1 MRSVHCPYC
10 RFVIELKG
18 PKPGRFHPACPGC
31 QEHFLLLVPAD
42 PQEAPEALIM
52 PPDERVTRAAAP
64 KRAHAAQAAKS
75 GVAVSTASVDAPNKS
90 SFPTEPAR
98 GRASASQPDMQET
111 LGMPAKNG
119 PAMASP
125 PTLHGGH
132 LGGYELIGK
141 LGQGGMGAVYLAR
154 QKSLNRNVALKV
166 LAPRLAAVPQFV
178 SRFTREAFAA
188 AQLSHHNVVQIHDIG
203 IEHSEGIDTNYFVM
217 EFVKG
222 RTLAGVVKE
231 TGQVDPQAAVGYVLQ
246 AARGLKFAH
255 DHGLIHRD
263 VKPDNLL
270 LNEEGIVKV
279 ADLGLVKR
287 VHSAAPDETA
297 TGAGSTAGDVQAGQT
312 EVGAAMGTPAFM
324 PPEQASNAA
333 GVDARADIYSLGCTL
348 YDLLIGRP
356 PFVGQTAAELITHH
370 ANKPVVPPDR
380 VARHVPAALSQIVMK
395 MLAKQPDQRYAKME
409 EVIVAL
415 ESWLGIESGKP
426 FSPKPEH
433 VQTLEFAVERFHG
446 SKWNGVRTALIRG
459 FFPLV
464 LAAIIV
470 LALPKVHRPLIA
482 LGLLGF
488 GIATFL
494 LYQLIHG
501 IGRHGV
507 LWRKVRQLAFSSNLV
522 DWLIYLVVAALT
534 VLVLIAFDLQW
545 LWLGFAAAAAA
556 VAAAFYVA
564 IDVPLARDRQTPVMQ
579 TERMLKELR
588 LRGLDENTIRQ
599 FVCKYGGRHWEAFYE
614 GLFGYESKLFARR
627 HWGNADRTLARP
639 CHGAWREP
647 VIAWIDQKVAARRE
661 DRQQRL
667 LARVEARALRSK
679 GFDEREA
686 ANQGQRNAE
695 RLMEKGAAVRNTA
708 QIRFSQTAAAV
719 SRAAAPRAG
728 ADKASLSIPID
739 WVQDDSPVRLG
750 YGAGNRHGSY
760 LRRRYGSPLNVASG
774 PLVRFVLASLVLIG
788 FGMWWS
794 NNGGAAVAKQAA
806 DMVGSRREVT
816 VTAAKKG
823 VLQAIETQRDFEIA
837 NPTRQPLRIRHVPE
851 VLCDAVG
858 SWNGVFAG
866 GLLLLS
872 IFFVG
877 RAMAVGVVVAAAIAL
892 FGHNLPVP
900 ILADRMFPSII
911 LAVSIWAIA
920 IIFFRQTVDA

>member
-18 PKPGRFHPACPGC
+18 AKPGRFHPACPGC
-31 QEHFLLLVPAD
+31 HEHFLLLVSQD
-42 PQEAPEALIM
+42 PHEEAEALIM
-52 PPDERVTRAAAP
+52 PPDERVTGAASGKPVHTARVANARGAIAITP
-64 KRAHAAQAAKS
+64 VKVPGKS
-75 GVAVSTASVDAPNKS
+75 MFS
-90 SFPTEPAR
+90 TEPAP
-98 GRASASQPDMQET
+98 GRVPVSQPDTQET
-111 LGMPAKNG
+111 QAMPGKNG
-119 PAMASP
+119 PALAAP
-125 PTLHGGH
+125 PTAHGGR

-222 RTLAGVVKE
+222 RTLGGVAKE
-231 TGQVDPQAAVGYVLQ
+231 TGQLDPQAAVGYVLQ

-287 VHSAAPDETA
+287 VHSIAPDELS
-297 TGAGSTAGDVQAGQT
+297 TGAGMGAGGVPVAQT
-312 EVGAAMGTPAFM
+312 EIGAAMGTPAFM

-333 GVDARADIYSLGCTL
+333 GGDARADIYSLGCTL
-348 YDLLIGRP
+348 YDLLTGRP
-356 PFVGQTAAELITHH
+356 PFVGETAAELITQH

-380 VARHVPAALSQIVMK
+380 VARHVPAELSKIVMK
-395 MLAKQPDQRYAKME
+395 MLAKQPDQRYATME
-409 EVIVAL
+409 EVIAAL
-415 ESWLGIESGKP
+415 EGWLGIESAKP

-464 LAAIIV
+464 LIAIIV
-470 LALPKVHRPLIA
+470 LALPKVHRPLTA

-494 LYQLIHG
+494 IYQLIHG

-507 LWRKVRQLAFSSNLV
+507 LLRKVRQLAFSSNAL
-522 DWLIYLVVAALT
+522 DWLIYLIVAALT

-556 VAAAFYVA
+556 VAAAFYIA
-564 IDVPLARDRQTPVMQ
+564 IDLPLARDRQTPVMQ

-599 FVCKYGGRHWEAFYE
+599 FVCKYGGRHWEEFYE
-614 GLFGYESKLFARR
+614 ELFGYESKLFARR

-639 CHGAWREP
+639 CHAAWREP

-661 DRQQRL
+661 HRQQRL
-667 LARVEARALRSK
+667 LARLEAKALRSK
-679 GFDEREA
+679 GFDQREA
-686 ANQGQRNAE
+686 ENQGQRNAE

-708 QIRFSQTAAAV
+708 QMRFSQAAAAA

-728 ADKASLSIPID
+728 ADKASVLIPAD

-750 YGAGNRHGSY
+750 YGAGSRHGSY
-760 LRRRYGSPLNVASG
+760 FRRRYGDPLDVASG
-774 PLVRFVLASLVLIG
+774 PLVRFVLATLVLIG

-794 NNGGAAVAKQAA
+794 NNGGVAVAKQAA

-816 VTAAKKG
+816 LTAAKKG
-823 VLQAIETQRDFEIA
+823 VLRGIETQREFEMA
-837 NPTRQPLRIRHVPE
+837 NPTREPLRIRHVPDA
-851 VLCDAVG
+851 LCDAVG

-866 GLLLLS
+866 ALLLLS

-877 RAMAVGVVVAAAIAL
+877 RAMAAGVVLAAAIAL
-892 FGHNLPVP
+892 FGHRLPVP
-900 ILADRMFPSII
+900 ILADRMYPSII

-920 IIFFRQTVDA
+920 IVFFRQTVDA